1 MSHEEEGFDHRPS
14 QGLSVYMKRVV
25 TNLFFIQILLP
36 WHLLEPTAAIQSL
49 EPIGAMFHLKKM
61 PETNFL
67 SVTAIRID
75 AMTHRHLHLR
85 RLLLLLLRSPCP
97 MASASEGLL
106 RRQPRRG
113 NLNVLTVNDEDSGM
127 LHPSRSLLR
136 RTDLLLLFRLTFW
149 YVCSLN

>member
-36 WHLLEPTAAIQSL
+36 WRLLESTAAIQSL
-49 EPIGAMFHLKKM
+49 EPISAMFHIKKM
-61 PETNFL
+61 PKKNFL
-67 SVTAIRID
+67 SVTAIRVD

-85 RLLLLLLRSPCP
+85 LLLLLQSPCL

-113 NLNVLTVNDEDSGM
+113 SLNVLTVNDEDSGM